1 MNSKEKKAIRT
12 SIRQPF
18 PKKSKIKENEI
29 NDEDY
34 AVPLTIFFTA
44 ESQPTVTCNTPYN
57 CSVTPL
63 ASLDY
68 SYCMNEEN
76 MSLPSY
82 LDLSDEIKAFKI
94 ENSILKD
101 KIKAS
106 KEPIKVLFQR
116 RNKNEVLYCNCI
128 ISFI

>member
-1 MNSKEKKAIRT
+1 MNSKEKKARRT
-12 SIRQPF
+12 SIRQPL

-34 AVPLTIFFTA
+34 AVPLTIFFTT

-57 CSVTPL
+57 CSVTPF
-63 ASLDY
+63 ASLDH

-94 ENSILKD
+94 ENSILKE

-106 KEPIKVLFQR
+106 KEPIKVLVQR

-128 ISFI
+128 SSFI